1 MWIWDKENICFSR
14 VSDNIFVVFELFY
27 YGYVGA
33 ILTESRVFLMPFFL
47 FAHVFVPPTIGAIP
61 TVRVEIFQM
70 VHNCVGSPRFFKVID
85 VNFDIAPRSLCDKP
99 SLRVEVHI
107 CDVALRSLCDK
118 PSEESAR
125 GNLCMHKGQ

>member
-1 MWIWDKENICFSR
+1 MWPVYVTIRWCAAVRIMWIWDKKNICFSR

-61 TVRVEIFQM
+61 TIRVESFQM

-99 SLRVEVHI
+99 SLRVEDI
-107 CDVALRSLCDK
+107 CDIALR
-118 PSEESAR
+118 
-125 GNLCMHKGQ
+125 